1 MNCHILYTHVL
12 ALSNWDKA
20 TYSNTATYSDFRTE
34 IVLAIIEVH
43 SIAGIQT
50 DIPDQT
56 NVLLLWSWYGI
67 VPSIIQFYAVYDRVK
82 AGMMDFLVKGQ
93 AIFRDTE

>member
-12 ALSNWDKA
+12 ALSNGDKA
-20 TYSNTATYSDFRTE
+20 TYSNTATYSDFRAE
-34 IVLAIIEVH
+34 IVLAIVEVH

-67 VPSIIQFYAVYDRVK
+67 VPSIIQFDTVYGRVK
-82 AGMMDFLVKGQ
+82 AGMMDFLIKGQ
-93 AIFRDTE
+93 AIFRDSE

>member
-12 ALSNWDKA
+12 ALSNRYKA
-20 TYSNTATYSDFRTE
+20 TNTDTAPYSDFRAE

-56 NVLLLWSWYGI
+56 NVLLLWSRYGI
-67 VPSIIQFYAVYDRVK
+67 VPSIIQFYTVYGRVK
-82 AGMMDFLVKGQ
+82 AGMMDFLIKGQ
-93 AIFRDTE
+93 AIFRDSE